1 MSTVWQNT
9 AGACS
14 KSFPAAGLPL
24 MGLLP
29 PARPSALPASLPCA
43 ELFLAGGE
51 RLRQMT
57 PCDGCRS
64 LPCVERRLVAPF
76 RAPQTHIGVCK
87 SGRGCIAKKIG
98 ANRAPSPARVCSG
111 NDDLAF
117 SLLSLC
123 LPAKT
128 CRCKSGQ
135 APGCISRIF
144 FRQPFAL
151 FVAAPTTTTTTAGPL
166 SPPFLQPSKMSVS
179 ANYFFLSS

>member
-14 KSFPAAGLPL
+14 KSFPAAGLSL

-51 RLRQMT
+51 RLRQMS

-87 SGRGCIAKKIG
+87 SGRVCIAKKL
-98 ANRAPSPARVCSG
+98 APTVTRPRMQRKRRPRFLPA
-111 NDDLAF
+111 
-117 SLLSLC
+117 LSLC

-144 FRQPFAL
+144 FSPTICIVCRSTYYYYDYYCRTIISPFFATVKNVR
-151 FVAAPTTTTTTAGPL
+151 FG
-166 SPPFLQPSKMSVS
+166 
-179 ANYFFLSS
+179 

>member
-76 RAPQTHIGVCK
+76 RAPPNPYRCVQVWSGVHC
-87 SGRGCIAKKIG
+87 KKIG
-98 ANRAPSPARVCSG
+98 ANRHPPAYAAETTTSLSPCSLSASPPKRVG
-111 NDDLAF
+111 A
-117 SLLSLC
+117 SLVRDRDASREFFFC
-123 LPAKT
+123 T
-128 CRCKSGQ
+128 TICIVCRCTYYYY
-135 APGCISRIF
+135 CRTIIS
-144 FRQPFAL
+144 
-151 FVAAPTTTTTTAGPL
+151 
-166 SPPFLQPSKMSVS
+166 PFLQPSKMAVRLII
-179 ANYFFLSS
+179 FFCRHNSL

>member
-87 SGRGCIAKKIG
+87 SGRVHCKK
-98 ANRAPSPARVCSG
+98 NWRQPSPARVCSG

-144 FRQPFAL
+144 FSPTICIVCRSTYYYYDYYCRTIISPFFATVKNVR
-151 FVAAPTTTTTTAGPL
+151 FG
-166 SPPFLQPSKMSVS
+166 
-179 ANYFFLSS
+179 